1 MGKATFIVAT
11 TNRGYALQEVDGE
24 ARGFGDTDFYRRAT
38 SLIDGE
44 MDGQVDGLLH
54 AQKDVPMVEDIG
66 NVHIDTEVHELVC
79 V

>member
-1 MGKATFIVAT
+1 MGKTTFIVAT
-11 TNRGYALQEVDGE
+11 ANHGYALQELDGE
-24 ARGFGDTDFYRRAT
+24 ACGFADTDFYRRAT
-38 SLIDGE
+38 SLMDGE

-66 NVHIDTEVHELVC
+66 NMHIDREIHEPVC